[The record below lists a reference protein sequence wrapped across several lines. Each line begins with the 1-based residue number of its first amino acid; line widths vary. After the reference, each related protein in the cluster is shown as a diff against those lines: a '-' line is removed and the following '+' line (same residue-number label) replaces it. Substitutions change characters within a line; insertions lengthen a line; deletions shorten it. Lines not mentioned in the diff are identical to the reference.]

1 MSRTRSSLPSALD
14 DPLLTADLSERVRA
28 AEARLADQHNPA
40 LLEALSEEE
49 LAKQRE
55 LAEWRRAEL
64 REAERAELSDQ
75 LAAAAAVRKAA
86 KEIRDADIRDAV
98 DARKALAAQR
108 RAETPES
115 TVAELHR
122 YSRWTR
128 YGCAAIIA
136 AGMVWSAINVQQ
148 NMAPGGTADPLFWAS
163 YLIEGMISGLL
174 IIIALGTAK
183 VREAAPTLEPS
194 RGTRV
199 AEVGLFAL
207 TLGLN
212 TYPYLRAAHWYDAAL
227 HAVAPGMIGAALLV
241 LHALGAD
248 YAQARR
254 IVSERITGTVQLP
267 ELPALQTVHPAPSYP
282 VEQPDTVHRAAPD
295 TVHPVDTVHRAV
307 DTVQATVHRA
317 ARDGDDT
324 EQFPCT
330 VHPDTVH
337 RAAPATAAPVAHHHG
352 GDTVQASVHT
362 EQHTVHPVD
371 RAPREADVEAF
382 DYQERDTTVATVHG
396 GAEDTVHAVETEQ
409 SPLDSTVHR
418 AADTVDT
425 VQPAPSE
432 GERPE
437 VGPSTPAA
445 DTEQFARTV
454 QSTVHP
460 DTVHRAARA
469 ETVQSTVHTVQS
481 TVQSTV
487 HPDTVHRAPVPA
499 TSEQAAEDPTDLVVL
514 AAEVHS
520 RLSRTKFSVEDVAKV
535 LTANRRHGYGA
546 DRIYRDKI
554 GPHRDITSKWL
565 KLAQEIEHER
575 AADMAPV
582 VRLREHG

>member
-1 MSRTRSSLPSALD
+1 MSQRIDTAPARSADEVQALAAQLD
-14 DPLLTADLSERVRA
+14 TERG
-28 AEARLADQHNPA
+28 RLALLHGDA
-40 LLEALSEEE
+40 LHVLTETPSEAE

-55 LAEWRRAEL
+55 LAEWRRTEL

-128 YGCAAIIA
+128 YGCAGIIA

-295 TVHPVDTVHRAV
+295 TVHPVDTVHRAGG
-307 DTVQATVHRA
+307 TVQSTVHRA

-337 RAAPATAAPVAHHHG
+337 RAASATVEPVAHHHD

-362 EQHTVHPVD
+362 EQHTVHPAD
-371 RAPREADVEAF
+371 RAPREADAEAL

-396 GAEDTVHAVETEQ
+396 GAEDTVQAVETEQ
-409 SPLDSTVHR
+409 PPLDSTVHR
-418 AADTVDT
+418 AADIADT
-425 VQPAPSE
+425 VQSAPAE
-432 GERPE
+432 KERPE
-437 VGPSTPAA
+437 AGPSTPAV

-454 QSTVHP
+454 QASVHP
-460 DTVHRAARA
+460 DTVHRAVRA
-469 ETVQSTVHTVQS
+469 ETVQSTVHTVQH
-481 TVQSTV
+481 TV
-487 HPDTVHRAPVPA
+487 HPDTVHRAAVPA

-535 LTANRRHGYGA
+535 LTAHRRHGYGA